1 MVELRKKG
9 IFYLIEGKDALRLAG
24 RLGIKLLE
32 KKVTQSN
39 GQTDVKV
46 NCGFPSSGLDKYIG
60 KLVRLGE
67 NVALIEDGNIVEKIE
82 IAKRETE
89 K

>member
-1 MVELRKKG
+1 MVELRKRG
-9 IFYLIEGKDALRLAG
+9 IFYLIEGKDALRLAS

-32 KKVTQSN
+32 KKVTHSN
-39 GQTDVKV
+39 GQTDVNV
-46 NCGFPSSGLDKYIG
+46 SCGFPKSGLDKYIG

-67 NVALIEDGNIVEKIE
+67 NAAVVENGKIVEKIE
-82 IAKRETE
+82 LVKREME